1 MSYTLNRLYLMTM
14 ATCLCV
20 SASFSQEMREHNG
33 RMMMIVDD
41 TTAIW
46 FDTREPVDRSLF
58 SVVSVNIEPLEDAVD
73 PITEGDLI
81 RIAQRQQQLA
91 EEASILAASRARA
104 ASQNRNQIH
113 QKLMT
118 AKSVGDAS
126 EAAQLQRQLQLAERI
141 ATETEEERLA
151 ALRNAN
157 RATAVVEQGRHV
169 EMYNLNRRKR
179 RERRR
184 RRPVSDSEQTTSG
197 PAYALAIN
205 NFSGYGSARPDPPAQ
220 PCALAYEGVDEDS
233 GDYVRLTRSERFFSH
248 TDPSLRP
255 YLEGREYLE
264 CHAHI
269 YQVRG
274 FHYLQLEVVF
284 ANPNAMTT
292 YGFLPENSVLSLHL
306 LDGHHVNLRAAQ
318 AANGSWDA
326 AKGLL
331 SYQVSFPID
340 RAVVNQLRQSELDF
354 IRLYWSS
361 GFEEYDIYQVSL
373 IQQMLA
379 CVR

>member
-1 MSYTLNRLYLMTM
+1 MNRLYLIIGLFWISLANTQ
-14 ATCLCV
+14 A
-20 SASFSQEMREHNG
+20 QEMREHNG
-33 RMMMIVDD
+33 RMMMIIDD

-46 FDTREPVDRSLF
+46 FDTREPVDRTLF
-58 SVVSVNIEPLEDAVD
+58 SVVSVKIEPLEDAVD

-91 EEASILAASRARA
+91 EEASVLAANRARA
-104 ASQNRNQIH
+104 ASDNRNQI
-113 QKLMT
+113 QQQLMT
-118 AKSVGDAS
+118 ARSVGQTS

-141 ATETEEERLA
+141 AQEAEQERLL

-157 RATAVVEQGRHV
+157 QATAVVEQGRHV
-169 EMYNLNRRKR
+169 EMYNQNRRKR

-184 RRPVSDSEQTTSG
+184 RRTVESDDKFSPGPVYILSTND
-197 PAYALAIN
+197 
-205 NFSGYGSARPDPPAQ
+205 FSGYGDIRSIPPERA
-220 PCALAYEGVDEDS
+220 CNLAYEGIDEDS

-269 YQVRG
+269 YQIRG
-274 FHYLQLEVVF
+274 FHYLQLEIVF
-284 ANPNAMTT
+284 ANPNAITT
-292 YGFLPENSVLSLHL
+292 YGFLPEESVLSLHL
-306 LDGHHVNLRAAQ
+306 LNGSYVSLRAAQ

-340 RAVVNQLRQSELDF
+340 RALVNQLRQSELDF
-354 IRLYWSS
+354 VRLYWSS

-373 IQQMLA
+373 IQEMLA

>member
-1 MSYTLNRLYLMTM
+1 MVYRYFLLLLTLWFSIS
-14 ATCLCV
+14 
-20 SASFSQEMREHNG
+20 SASAQEIREHNG
-33 RMMMIVDD
+33 RKMMIIDD

-58 SVVSVNIEPLEDAVD
+58 SVVTIHIEPLEGAVD
-73 PITEGDLI
+73 PVTEGDLK

-104 ASQNRNQIH
+104 AADNRNQI
-113 QKLMT
+113 QLQLT
-118 AKSVGDAS
+118 AAKSGSHPD
-126 EAAQLQRQLQLAERI
+126 EAAQLERQLQLADRI
-141 ATETEEERLA
+141 AQETEKERLQ
-151 ALRNAN
+151 ALRNAT
-157 RATAVVEQGRHV
+157 RATAIVEQGRHV
-169 EMYNLNRRKR
+169 EMYNQNRRIR
-179 RERRR
+179 REKRRR
-184 RRPVSDSEQTTSG
+184 RQPTASTTTALG
-197 PAYALAIN
+197 PAYVLN
-205 NFSGYGSARPDPPAQ
+205 KSDFSGYGNVSQNTPSS
-220 PCALAYEGVDEDS
+220 PCKLAYEGIDEDS

-248 TDPSLRP
+248 TDPTLRP

-274 FHYLQLEVVF
+274 YHYLQLEIVF
-284 ANPNAMTT
+284 ANPNALTT
-292 YGFLPENSVLSLHL
+292 YGFLPEDGVLSLHL
-306 LDGHHVNLRAAQ
+306 LDGNYISLRAAQ

-326 AKGLL
+326 AKGTL
-331 SYQVSFPID
+331 SYQASFPLD
-340 RAVVNQLRQSELDF
+340 RGLLGQLRQSEVDF

-373 IQQMLA
+373 IQEMLA

>member
-1 MSYTLNRLYLMTM
+1 MNRLYLIIGLFWISL
-14 ATCLCV
+14 AN
-20 SASFSQEMREHNG
+20 AQAQEMREHNG
-33 RMMMIVDD
+33 RMMMIIDD

-46 FDTREPVDRSLF
+46 FDTREPVDRTLF
-58 SVVSVNIEPLEDAVD
+58 SVVSVKIEPLEDAVD

-91 EEASILAASRARA
+91 EEASVLAANRARA
-104 ASQNRNQIH
+104 ASDNRNQI
-113 QKLMT
+113 QQQLMT
-118 AKSVGDAS
+118 ARSVGQTS

-141 ATETEEERLA
+141 AQEAEQERLL

-157 RATAVVEQGRHV
+157 QATAVVEQGRHV
-169 EMYNLNRRKR
+169 EMYNQNRRKR

-184 RRPVSDSEQTTSG
+184 RRTVESDDKFSPGPVYILSTND
-197 PAYALAIN
+197 
-205 NFSGYGSARPDPPAQ
+205 FSGYGDIRSIPPERT
-220 PCALAYEGVDEDS
+220 CNLAYEGIDEDS

-269 YQVRG
+269 YQIRG
-274 FHYLQLEVVF
+274 FHYLQLEIVF
-284 ANPNAMTT
+284 ANPNAITT
-292 YGFLPENSVLSLHL
+292 YGFLPEESVLSLHL
-306 LDGHHVNLRAAQ
+306 LNGSYVSLRAAQ

-340 RAVVNQLRQSELDF
+340 RALVNQLRQSELDF
-354 IRLYWSS
+354 VRLYWSS

-373 IQQMLA
+373 IQEMLA